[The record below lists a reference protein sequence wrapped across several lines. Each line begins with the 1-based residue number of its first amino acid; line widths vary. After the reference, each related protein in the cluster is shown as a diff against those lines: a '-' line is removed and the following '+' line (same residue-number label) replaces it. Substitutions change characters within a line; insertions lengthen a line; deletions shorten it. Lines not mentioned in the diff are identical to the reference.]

1 MSKDTASRV
10 RALAWSTKMRGLQ
23 RGWRCG
29 GGTGGWVWGLWKRG
43 RLQWLA
49 SIDLLCAAIL
59 PPFATGV
66 DHPLPPHPPRSSVPT
81 PPTTHSTIHPP
92 HPARQRQTF
101 WKMIPKVIVARHV
114 VFQPAFFFACNNSPF
129 SFSARNPFIYR
140 GKKKRRAEPWT
151 QKEGKSKR
159 PGDREII
166 NEGDQARWQFRDTWI
181 LSSWLCQALRS
192 LNIGEWTSLSCH
204 RLIERFRFTTSW
216 CVINDTQYFYS
227 W

>member
-114 VFQPAFFFACNNSPF
+114 VFQPAFFFLPATTAPSLFRHATP
-129 SFSARNPFIYR
+129 SSTEGRKSVVRNPGR
-140 GKKKRRAEPWT
+140 KKKANRNVQET
-151 QKEGKSKR
+151 GK
-159 PGDREII
+159 
-166 NEGDQARWQFRDTWI
+166 
-181 LSSWLCQALRS
+181 
-192 LNIGEWTSLSCH
+192 
-204 RLIERFRFTTSW
+204 
-216 CVINDTQYFYS
+216 
-227 W
+227 

>member
-66 DHPLPPHPPRSSVPT
+66 DHPLPPHPLVRRYRPLQ
-81 PPTTHSTIHPP
+81 PPTQPSTHLTP
-92 HPARQRQTF
+92 RGRG
-101 WKMIPKVIVARHV
+101 RH
-114 VFQPAFFFACNNSPF
+114 FEKWFRKSSWPGTSFFNRPFFFCLQQQPLLFFGTQPLRLQREEKASCGTLD
-129 SFSARNPFIYR
+129 A
-140 GKKKRRAEPWT
+140 KRRQIETSRRQGNNKWRGSGQMAISRYVDIKFMT
-151 QKEGKSKR
+151 
-159 PGDREII
+159 
-166 NEGDQARWQFRDTWI
+166 
-181 LSSWLCQALRS
+181 LSSLAS
-192 LNIGEWTSLSCH
+192 IEH
-204 RLIERFRFTTSW
+204 RWMDILVVPSTNRT
-216 CVINDTQYFYS
+216 VPFYYKLMCN
-227 W
+227 

>member
-81 PPTTHSTIHPP
+81 PPTTHATIHPP

-114 VFQPAFFFACNNSPF
+114 VFQPAFFFCLQQQPLLFFGTQPLRLQREEKASCGTLD
-129 SFSARNPFIYR
+129 A
-140 GKKKRRAEPWT
+140 KRRQIETSRRQGNNKWRGSGQMAISRYVDIKFMT
-151 QKEGKSKR
+151 
-159 PGDREII
+159 
-166 NEGDQARWQFRDTWI
+166 
-181 LSSWLCQALRS
+181 LSSP
-192 LNIGEWTSLSCH
+192 TSIEH
-204 RLIERFRFTTSW
+204 RWIDILVVPSTNRT
-216 CVINDTQYFYS
+216 VPFYYKLMCN
-227 W
+227 

>member
-66 DHPLPPHPPRSSVPT
+66 DHPLPPHPLVRRYRPLQ
-81 PPTTHSTIHPP
+81 PPTQPSTHLTP
-92 HPARQRQTF
+92 RGRG
-101 WKMIPKVIVARHV
+101 RH
-114 VFQPAFFFACNNSPF
+114 FEKWFRKSSWPGTSFFNRPFFFLPATTAPSLFRHATP
-129 SFSARNPFIYR
+129 SSTEGRKSVVRNPGR
-140 GKKKRRAEPWT
+140 KKKANRNVQET
-151 QKEGKSKR
+151 GK
-159 PGDREII
+159 
-166 NEGDQARWQFRDTWI
+166 
-181 LSSWLCQALRS
+181 
-192 LNIGEWTSLSCH
+192 
-204 RLIERFRFTTSW
+204 
-216 CVINDTQYFYS
+216 
-227 W
+227 